1 MLFTFLIVAMLP
13 SGHAQF
19 PANNEWEFG
28 WDTEVEPS
36 YDLELDGEKW
46 EIEDTLVFFVDNP
59 RINDLTLSITV
70 EFDDDVDFIETT
82 FEESITVSSQ
92 SNETFSIELSTS
104 DVEKVRSH
112 SPNDKI
118 TLVVTAEESTAGTP
132 GTSKEIDANLNVPR
146 YHKLMPEVTLL
157 ASSVDAGT
165 WIEETLILRNMGNSV
180 DAASKIEANIRSCP
194 LLEIEGLEDGE
205 NTQIQPTDVNGNLP
219 AEVQFRIAPST
230 AHSSKTCEVT
240 LIVTSEGNGLQRSVS
255 FTIDV
260 DESGGSQDSN
270 TGDTGSSSSNSGS
283 DSDASSALPTL
294 GPQTVII
301 LLGIIALLH
310 RKRLDVCWLG
320 PFLIVLIS

>member
-1 MLFTFLIVAMLP
+1 MKQMAWMLFTLLIVAMLP
-13 SGHAQF
+13 SVHAQF

-194 LLEIEGLEDGE
+194 LLEIEGLEGGE
-205 NTQIQPTDVNGNLP
+205 DTQIQPTDVNGNLP

-240 LIVTSEGNGLQRSVS
+240 LIVTSEGNGLERSVS

-283 DSDASSALPTL
+283 DSDGSSALPAL

-301 LLGIIALLH
+301 LLGIIALLQ
-310 RKRLDVCWLG
+310 RNRLDVC
-320 PFLIVLIS
+320 

>member
-1 MLFTFLIVAMLP
+1 MKQMAWMLFTLLIVAMLP
-13 SGHAQF
+13 SVHAQF

-194 LLEIEGLEDGE
+194 LLEIEGLEGGE
-205 NTQIQPTDVNGNLP
+205 DTQIQPTDVNGNLP

-240 LIVTSEGNGLQRSVS
+240 LIVTSEGNGLERSVS

-260 DESGGSQDSN
+260 DESGGSQDSD

-283 DSDASSALPTL
+283 DSDGSSALPAL

-301 LLGIIALLH
+301 LLGIIALLQ
-310 RKRLDVCWLG
+310 RNRLDVC
-320 PFLIVLIS
+320 

>member
-1 MLFTFLIVAMLP
+1 MKQISWMLFTLLIVAMLP
-13 SGHAQF
+13 SGHGQF

-46 EIEDTLVFFVDNP
+46 KIEDTLVFFVDNP

-82 FEESITVSSQ
+82 YEESITVSSQ

-104 DVEKVRSH
+104 DAEKVRSH
-112 SPNDKI
+112 TPSDKI
-118 TLVVTAEESTAGTP
+118 TIVVTAEESTATP
-132 GTSKEIDANLNVPR
+132 GASKEIDANLNVPR
-146 YHKLMPEVTLL
+146 YHKLMPEVTLV

-180 DAASKIEANIRSCP
+180 DAASKIEANIRRCP
-194 LLEIEGLEDGE
+194 LLEIEGLEEGE
-205 NTQIQPTDVNGNLP
+205 DTQIQPSDVNGNPP
-219 AEVQFRIAPST
+219 AEIQFRIAPST

-240 LIVTSEGNGLQRSVS
+240 LIVTSEGNGLERSVS

-260 DESGGSQDSN
+260 DESGGSQDSSS
-270 TGDTGSSSSNSGS
+270 GDTGSSSSKSGS
-283 DSDASSALPTL
+283 NSDGSSALPTL
-294 GPQTVII
+294 GSQTVII
-301 LLGIIALLH
+301 LLGIIALL
-310 RKRLDVCWLG
+310 RRNRLDVC
-320 PFLIVLIS
+320 